1 MNPQQMQDG
10 VGQRVESHGDR
21 PEQGP
26 HYHLRHRRQQVG
38 AGHGEPGE
46 GRVELRGALQV
57 LYIRL

>member
-1 MNPQQMQDG
+1 MQDG